1 MRVLLTGGTG
11 NVGKAAV
18 AHLYEL
24 GHEVTVIGRSAQSGV
39 ENASYV
45 QCDIS
50 DYDRLEEVMRGHEA
64 VVHLAAHPSPVGLPG
79 REVFR
84 VNDLGTFNVFEAAAE
99 CGISRV
105 VGASSINAVGY
116 FFGDRSV
123 PLSYLPVDEK
133 HPTLATDAYSFS
145 KQVMESIGT
154 YFWERDRIASVML
167 RLPSVM
173 PHERIRGN
181 ADHYRRYDL
190 EVIRRLLALPD
201 SERRAEV
208 DRMQTGFD
216 RYRRTHRADEIS
228 RSKWWAEPDEASGL
242 SRDEFFF
249 MHHKVNFFTYV
260 DELDSAQAIA
270 KGLSAE
276 YEGSEALFINAKRN
290 SLGLPVTEMARLY
303 GLDESAVRS
312 THEGDDTIVSID
324 RARELIGYEPQ
335 WEMATPQIVP
345 A

>member
-18 AHLYEL
+18 ARLSALDH
-24 GHEVTVIGRSAQSGV
+24 GVTVIGRSAQSEV
-39 ENASYV
+39 KNANYV

-50 DYDRLEEVMRGHEA
+50 DYDRLEEVMRGHDA

-99 CGISRV
+99 CGISRI

-116 FFGDRSV
+116 FFGDRGV
-123 PLSYLPVDEK
+123 RLSYLPIDED
-133 HPTLATDAYSFS
+133 HPSLATDAYSFS
-145 KQVMESIGT
+145 KQVMESIGE
-154 YFWERDRIASVML
+154 YFWERDRISSVML

-173 PHERIRGN
+173 AHERIVGD

-190 EVIRRLLALPD
+190 ELIARLLSLPD
-201 SERRAEV
+201 SERRAEL
-208 DRMQTGFD
+208 DRIQAGFD
-216 RYRRTHRADEIS
+216 RYRRTHRSDKIV
-228 RSKWWAEPDEASGL
+228 RSEWWREPDEASGL
-242 SRDEFFF
+242 TRDEFFF
-249 MHHKVNFFTYV
+249 MRHKVNFFTYV
-260 DELDSAQAIA
+260 DELDSAQSIA

-276 YEGSEALFINAKRN
+276 YEGSHPLFINAKRN
-290 SLGLPVTEMARLY
+290 SLGLPVTDMAKLY
-303 GLDESAVRS
+303 GLDASAVRPAP
-312 THEGDDTIVSID
+312 EGDDTIVSID
-324 RARELIGYEPQ
+324 RARELIGYEPE
-335 WEMATPQIVP
+335 WEIATPQITP